1 MSDTPETDALLRQQD
16 RDSTPYDLS
25 ADQLVKL
32 CRKLERERI
41 EARQQEQIH
50 HDNTLA
56 MQKERDEAL
65 ELLAAHAIKL
75 QHELM
80 RALKAECEQDEARVD
95 VMKLQDI
102 KRKHEHEELV
112 AAQENDRLKKE
123 RDEARQQEQ
132 IHYDNFLSMQKE
144 RDEARGKYLKE
155 KEELDKTLDELVE
168 ARGRIA
174 GISGQLLCSAF
185 YVGKLEKENAQLRA
199 IAEAAV
205 DWLNLG
211 NPDDVRAGLHI
222 RAKLDQLNEEAGK

>member
-1 MSDTPETDALLRQQD
+1 MSDTPETDMEKRKAYTQEDIVPLEF
-16 RDSTPYDLS
+16 
-25 ADQLVKL
+25 A
-32 CRKLERERI
+32 RKLE
-41 EARQQEQIH
+41 H
-50 HDNTLA
+50 
-56 MQKERDEAL
+56 ERDKYKEDL
-65 ELLAAHAIKL
+65 VMIVDAI
-75 QHELM
+75 
-80 RALKAECEQDEARVD
+80 LKRNGRGVFDMSA
-95 VMKLQDI
+95 I
-102 KRKHEHEELV
+102 
-112 AAQENDRLKKE
+112 DRLAELHAAERE

-222 RAKLDQLNEEAGK
+222 RAKLDQLNEEGGK

>member
-1 MSDTPETDALLRQQD
+1 MNNTPETDNIARGNHVVLTKFAQQLK
-16 RDSTPYDLS
+16 R
-25 ADQLVKL
+25 
-32 CRKLERERI
+32 
-41 EARQQEQIH
+41 
-50 HDNTLA
+50 
-56 MQKERDEAL
+56 ERDEAI
-65 ELLAAHAIKL
+65 ELHRKSLREREATEKEVDAM
-75 QHELM
+75 LM
-80 RALKAECEQDEARVD
+80 RAQKAECERDKYEEDLVMIVD
-95 VMKLQDI
+95 AILRRNGRGVFDMSAI
-102 KRKHEHEELV
+102 
-112 AAQENDRLKKE
+112 DRLAELHTAE
-123 RDEARQQEQ
+123 RERYEARQQEQ
-132 IHYDNFLSMQKE
+132 IHYDNTLAMQKE

-222 RAKLDQLNEEAGK
+222 RAKLDQLNEEGGK